1 MLTRERALQVLREV
15 GCSSEVIN
23 HCLAVEREALKIARE
38 IRDNGHSVDLELVRI
53 GALLHDIGR
62 SRTHGISHGVIGG
75 EILRSKGLGRFAG
88 FAENHL
94 GAGIPA
100 EEASELG
107 LPERDFL
114 PRTLEEKIVTYAD
127 KLISRSRVISY
138 DKALE
143 RFRRELGEH
152 HPAVERFKPL
162 HSEIERL
169 KGRS

>member
-1 MLTRERALQVLREV
+1 MLTRERALQVLHEV
-15 GCSSEVIN
+15 GCSSEVIK
-23 HCLAVEREALKIARE
+23 HCLAVECEALRIARE
-38 IRDNGHSVDLELVRI
+38 IRDNGHSIDLELVRI

-62 SRTHGISHGVIGG
+62 SRTHSVFHGVIGG
-75 EILRSKGLGRFAG
+75 EILRSRGLGMFAG

-100 EEASELG
+100 GEAGELG

-127 KLISRSRVISY
+127 KLIAGSGTIPY
-138 DKALE
+138 EKALE
-143 RFRRELGEH
+143 WFKKELGVR
-152 HPAVERFKPL
+152 HPAIERFKDL

-169 KGRS
+169 KG